1 MLRVLQWER
10 GSGAMQRLRT
20 LGRSALRP
28 VLVSAAMFLL
38 MRAELLLR
46 ASPLA
51 AALMAAGLAAGE
63 SAAAL
68 VAGCLLGALRLP
80 LTDAAGLTAI
90 CCAAVLTEEL
100 VCSLAPALKRGSEE
114 TRVSLI
120 AGLGVLLP
128 SLVWA
133 GGDALDSLRAL
144 ACAALSATA
153 APFLL
158 PALRLRANRRRLML
172 QERVGL
178 ILLAC
183 ACVAGLQ
190 QTLPAAA
197 EVAAALGIL
206 LAPGLGAASG
216 VLGGLALAAGG
227 APLMK
232 LGGLA
237 LGALAAS
244 WRELGARWKRGL
256 ALCIALLAFRL
267 AAGSGAPEPQWA
279 LIAALIYLLLPET
292 VLECARRFT
301 APPREEAREP
311 DRIAREVTAQARIR
325 LRALGDAFGDMAE
338 GCAAPTDVP
347 GEQELIC
354 EMRERLCGGCAG
366 YGDCWNG
373 EDNRAVR
380 FLCQLITEALDRVDA
395 PPGMRVLFS
404 DGEIPPDVLRIC
416 RRGRMIPDRL
426 GLLLRDFAEKR
437 RSEIKR
443 CATDQLLSAQLSQAR
458 EILYDLADRQAAPVS
473 FQGRRLEQLNAAL
486 DSAGLADCE
495 AAAIGLDGAEV
506 RLTREGGSW
515 SREEVQRA
523 SRALGRAFG
532 GGFAPEL
539 QGDALLFA
547 QQPRYAVETGVQ
559 CQSGVAG
566 QVSGDSHLLRPLGR
580 SKMLLML
587 SDGMGS
593 GEAAAQESAE
603 TLRLLWRFL
612 YAGISFPLALE
623 TVNQQMLMRS
633 GEDMFATVDLC
644 AVDLNTGVAEF
655 SKLAASRSLILR
667 GNELLHVES
676 GRLPLGILERVQPAV
691 TRVRLRAGDVIVMGS
706 DGVMEAGDG
715 SMIDRLAR
723 LSAGCA
729 PEVLAERLVREAALR
744 RGRGRNDD
752 LTCICARIADA
763 RDKGRSQQETGRREA
778 APGS

>member
-10 GSGAMQRLRT
+10 DTGAMQRLRT
-20 LGRSALRP
+20 LGKGALRP
-28 VLVSAAMFLL
+28 ALMMASMFLM
-38 MRAELLLR
+38 MRFELPMQL
-46 ASPLA
+46 SPLA
-51 AALMAAGLAAGE
+51 AALMAAGLASGE

-68 VAGCLLGALRLP
+68 VAGGLLGALRLP
-80 LTDAAGLTAI
+80 LTDAALLPAI
-90 CCAAVLTEEL
+90 CCAAVLAGEL
-100 VCSLAPALKRGSEE
+100 ICLLIPALKRGAEE
-114 TRVSLI
+114 TRVSLV

-133 GGDALDSLRAL
+133 GGDALNSLWAL

-158 PALRLRANRRRLML
+158 PALRLRSNRRRLML

-178 ILLAC
+178 ILLVC
-183 ACVAGLQ
+183 ACIAGLQ
-190 QTLPAAA
+190 RVLPAAA
-197 EVAAALGIL
+197 ELAAALGVL
-206 LAPGLGAASG
+206 LAPGLGAAAG
-216 VLGGLALAAGG
+216 VMGGLALAAGG
-227 APLMK
+227 APLLK

-237 LGALAAS
+237 LAALVAG
-244 WRELGARWKRGL
+244 WRELGARWQRGL
-256 ALCIALLAFRL
+256 ALVLALLVFHL

-279 LIAALIYLLLPET
+279 LVAALIYLLLPEGALQC
-292 VLECARRFT
+292 VQRFT
-301 APPREEAREP
+301 ASPREVAREP
-311 DRIAREVTAQARIR
+311 DRIAREVTAQSRIR

-338 GCAAPTDVP
+338 SCAAPTDVP

-354 EMRERLCGGCAG
+354 EMRDRLCGGCPG

-373 EDNRAVR
+373 EDNHAVR

-443 CATDQLLSAQLSQAR
+443 CATGQLLSAQLAQAR

-473 FQGRRLEQLNAAL
+473 FRGRKLEQLNAAL
-486 DSAGLADCE
+486 DGAGLGDCE
-495 AAAIGLDGAEV
+495 AAAIGLDGAEI
-506 RLTREGGSW
+506 RLSREGGW

-523 SRALGRAFG
+523 GCALGRAFG
-532 GGFAPEL
+532 GGFVPEL
-539 QGDALLFA
+539 QGDALLFM
-547 QQPRYAVETGVQ
+547 QRPRYGLETGVR

-566 QVSGDSHLLRPLGR
+566 QVNGDSHLLRPLGR
-580 SKMLLML
+580 SKMVLML

-612 YAGISFPLALE
+612 CAGISFPLALE

-763 RDKGRSQQETGRREA
+763 RDKGRSQQEIGRREA

>member
-1 MLRVLQWER
+1 MAMDGLQ
-10 GSGAMQRLRT
+10 
-20 LGRSALRP
+20 ALVRRAVRP
-28 VLVSAAMFLL
+28 TALMGAMFLL
-38 MRAELLLR
+38 MRAELLMR
-46 ASPLA
+46 IAPLA
-51 AALMAAGLAAGE
+51 AALLAAGLAAGE
-63 SAAAL
+63 NPAVL

-80 LTDAAGLTAI
+80 LGDSALLSAI
-90 CCAAVLTEEL
+90 CCAAVLAGEL
-100 VCSLAPALKRGSEE
+100 LCSLIPAAKRGAPE
-114 TRVSLI
+114 TRASLV
-120 AGLGVLLP
+120 AGLGVLLV

-144 ACAALSATA
+144 ACAALAATA

-158 PALRLRANRRRLML
+158 PALQVRKNRRHLML
-172 QERVGL
+172 QERVGAL
-178 ILLAC
+178 LLAC
-183 ACVAGLQ
+183 ACIAGLQ
-190 QTLPAAA
+190 RTLPAAA
-197 EVAAALGIL
+197 EAAAALGVLI
-206 LAPGLGAASG
+206 APGLGAAAG
-216 VLGGLALAAGG
+216 VLGGAALALGG
-227 APLMK
+227 ASPLK

-237 LGALAAS
+237 LGALVAGWRGFEKRWQRALAMCAAS
-244 WRELGARWKRGL
+244 LVY
-256 ALCIALLAFRL
+256 RL
-267 AAGSGAPEPQWA
+267 AVGAGAPEPQWA
-279 LIAALIYLLLPET
+279 LAAALIYLMMPES
-292 VLECARRFT
+292 VLKRAAVFT
-301 APPREEAREP
+301 SPPHSEAREP
-311 DRIAREVTAQARIR
+311 DRIAREVTAQSRRR

-354 EMRERLCGGCAG
+354 EMRERLCGGCPG

-373 EDNRAVR
+373 EDNHAVR

-443 CATDQLLSAQLSQAR
+443 CATDQLLSAQLAQAR

-473 FQGRRLEQLNAAL
+473 FRGRRLEQLNAAL

-506 RLTREGGSW
+506 RLSREGGGW

-532 GGFAPEL
+532 GGFAPEI

-547 QQPRYAVETGVQ
+547 QRPKYAVETGVR

-566 QVSGDSHLLRPLGR
+566 QVNGDSHLLRPLGR
-580 SKMLLML
+580 SKMVLML

-667 GNELLHVES
+667 GNEILHVES

-691 TRVRLRAGDVIVMGS
+691 TRVRLRPGDVIVMGS

-715 SMIDRLAR
+715 LMIDRLAR

-744 RGRGRNDD
+744 RGRGRIDD
-752 LTCICARIADA
+752 LTCICARIVDA
-763 RDKGRSQQETGRREA
+763 RSRGNRSDADGGEA
-778 APGS
+778 MSGQ

>member
-10 GSGAMQRLRT
+10 DTGAMQRLRT
-20 LGRSALRP
+20 LGKRALQP
-28 VLVSAAMFLL
+28 ALMMAEMFL
-38 MRAELLLR
+38 MMHFELPMQL
-46 ASPLA
+46 APLA
-51 AALMAAGLAAGE
+51 AALMAAGLASGE

-68 VAGCLLGALRLP
+68 VSGGLLGALRLP
-80 LTDAAGLTAI
+80 LTDSVLLPAI
-90 CCAAVLTEEL
+90 CCAAVLAGEL
-100 VCSLAPALKRGSEE
+100 ICSLIPALRRGAEE
-114 TRVSLI
+114 TRASLV

-128 SLVWA
+128 SLVRA
-133 GGDALDSLRAL
+133 GGDALNSLWAL
-144 ACAALSATA
+144 ACASLAATA

-158 PALRLRANRRRLML
+158 PALRLRAKRRRLML

-178 ILLAC
+178 ILLSC
-183 ACVAGLQ
+183 ACIAGLQ
-190 QTLPAAA
+190 RVLPAAA
-197 EVAAALGIL
+197 ELVAALGVL
-206 LAPGLGAASG
+206 LAPGLGAAAG
-216 VLGGLALAAGG
+216 VLGGLALAA
-227 APLMK
+227 
-232 LGGLA
+232 
-237 LGALAAS
+237 LAAG
-244 WRELGARWKRGL
+244 WRELRARWQRGL
-256 ALCIALLAFRL
+256 ALVLALLVFRL
-267 AAGSGAPEPQWA
+267 MAGAGAPEPQWA
-279 LIAALIYLLLPET
+279 LIAALVCLLLPESF
-292 VLECARRFT
+292 LQCAQRFT
-301 APPREEAREP
+301 ASPREEAREP
-311 DRIAREVTAQARIR
+311 DRIAREVTAQSRIR

-338 GCAAPTDVP
+338 SCAAPTDVP

-354 EMRERLCGGCAG
+354 EMRDRLCGGCPG

-373 EDNRAVR
+373 EDNHAVR

-395 PPGMRVLFS
+395 PSGMRVLFS

-437 RSEIKR
+437 RAEIKR
-443 CATDQLLSAQLSQAR
+443 CATGQLLSAQLAQAR

-473 FQGRRLEQLNAAL
+473 FRGRRLEQLNAAL
-486 DSAGLADCE
+486 DSAGLTDCA

-506 RLTREGGSW
+506 RLSREGGW

-532 GGFAPEL
+532 GGFVPEL
-539 QGDALLFA
+539 QGDALLFS
-547 QQPRYAVETGVQ
+547 QRPRYALETGVQ

-566 QVSGDSHLLRPLGR
+566 QVNGDSHLLRPLGR
-580 SKMLLML
+580 SKMVLML

-667 GNELLHVES
+667 GNELLHVEG
-676 GRLPLGILERVQPAV
+676 GRLPLGILEQVQPAV
-691 TRVRLRAGDVIVMGS
+691 TRVRLRSGDVIVMGS
-706 DGVMEAGDG
+706 DGVMEVGDG
-715 SMIDRLAR
+715 LMIDRLAR

-744 RGRGRNDD
+744 RGRGRIDD
-752 LTCICARIADA
+752 LSCICARIVDA
-763 RDKGRSQQETGRREA
+763 RSCVNRSDASGREA
-778 APGS
+778 MSGR

>member
-1 MLRVLQWER
+1 MLRVLQWDR
-10 GSGAMQRLRT
+10 GSEAMQRLRT
-20 LGRSALRP
+20 LGRTVLRP
-28 VLVSAAMFLL
+28 TLMTAAMFLM
-38 MRAELLLR
+38 MRFELPMQL
-46 ASPLA
+46 APLA

-63 SAAAL
+63 NAAAL

-80 LTDAAGLTAI
+80 LTDSALTSAI
-90 CCAAVLTEEL
+90 CCAAVLAGEL
-100 VCSLAPALKRGSEE
+100 ICTLIPALKRGAEE
-114 TRVSLI
+114 TRASLV

-133 GGDALDSLRAL
+133 GGDALNSLWAL

-190 QTLPAAA
+190 RVLPAAA
-197 EVAAALGIL
+197 ELAAALGVL
-206 LAPGLGAASG
+206 LAPGLGAAAG

-227 APLMK
+227 APLLK

-237 LGALAAS
+237 LGALVAG
-244 WRELGARWKRGL
+244 WRELRARWQRGL
-256 ALCIALLAFRL
+256 ALVLALLVFRL
-267 AAGSGAPEPQWA
+267 AAGPGAPEPQWA
-279 LIAALIYLLLPET
+279 LIAALVCLLLPEAALQC
-292 VLECARRFT
+292 VQRFV
-301 APPREEAREP
+301 ASPREVAREP
-311 DRIAREVTAQARIR
+311 DRIAREVTAQSRIR

-338 GCAAPTDVP
+338 SCAAPTDVP

-354 EMRERLCGGCAG
+354 QMRERLCGGCPG

-373 EDNRAVR
+373 EDNHAVR

-443 CATDQLLSAQLSQAR
+443 CATGQLLSAQLSQAR

-473 FQGRRLEQLNAAL
+473 FRGRRLEQLGAAL

-506 RLTREGGSW
+506 RLSREGGW

-523 SRALGRAFG
+523 RWALERAFG
-532 GGFAPEL
+532 GGFVPEL

-547 QQPRYAVETGVQ
+547 QRPRYGLETGVR

-580 SKMLLML
+580 GKMVLML

-667 GNELLHVES
+667 GSELLRVES

-691 TRVRLRAGDVIVMGS
+691 TRVRLRSGDVIVMGS
-706 DGVMEAGDG
+706 DGVMEVGDG

-723 LSAGCA
+723 MSAGCA

-752 LTCICARIADA
+752 LTCICARIVDA
-763 RDKGRSQQETGRREA
+763 RSCGNRGNVPGEEA
-778 APGS
+778 TSGQ

>member
-1 MLRVLQWER
+1 MAMDGLQ
-10 GSGAMQRLRT
+10 
-20 LGRSALRP
+20 ALVRRAVRP
-28 VLVSAAMFLL
+28 TALMGAMFLL
-38 MRAELLLR
+38 MRAELLMR
-46 ASPLA
+46 IAPLA
-51 AALMAAGLAAGE
+51 AALLAAGLATGE
-63 SAAAL
+63 NPAVL

-80 LTDAAGLTAI
+80 LGDSALLSAI
-90 CCAAVLTEEL
+90 CCAAVLAGEL
-100 VCSLAPALKRGSEE
+100 LCSLIPAAKRGAPE
-114 TRVSLI
+114 TRASLV
-120 AGLGVLLP
+120 AGLGVLLV

-144 ACAALSATA
+144 ACAALAATA

-158 PALRLRANRRRLML
+158 PALQVRKNRRHLML
-172 QERVGL
+172 QERVGAL
-178 ILLAC
+178 LLAC
-183 ACVAGLQ
+183 ACIAGLQ
-190 QTLPAAA
+190 RTLPAAA
-197 EVAAALGIL
+197 EVAAALGVLI
-206 LAPGLGAASG
+206 APGLGAAAG
-216 VLGGLALAAGG
+216 VLGGAALALGG
-227 APLMK
+227 ASPLK

-237 LGALAAS
+237 LGALVAGWRGFEKRWQRALAMCAAS
-244 WRELGARWKRGL
+244 LVY
-256 ALCIALLAFRL
+256 RL
-267 AAGSGAPEPQWA
+267 AVGAGVPGPQWA
-279 LIAALIYLLLPET
+279 LAAALIYLMMPESALKRAA
-292 VLECARRFT
+292 VFT
-301 APPREEAREP
+301 SPPHSEAREP
-311 DRIAREVTAQARIR
+311 DRIAREVTAQSRRR

-354 EMRERLCGGCAG
+354 EMRERLCGGCPG

-373 EDNRAVR
+373 ADNRAVR

-443 CATDQLLSAQLSQAR
+443 CATGQLLSVQLRQAR
-458 EILYDLADRQAAPVS
+458 EILYDLADQQAAPVS
-473 FQGRRLEQLNAAL
+473 FRGRRLEQLGAAL
-486 DSAGLADCE
+486 DSAGLTDCD
-495 AAAIGLDGAEV
+495 AAAIGLDGAEIC
-506 RLTREGGSW
+506 LTREGGW
-515 SREEVQRA
+515 SREEVRRA
-523 SRALGRAFG
+523 GRALGKAFG
-532 GGFAPEL
+532 GGFVPEL

-547 QQPRYAVETGVQ
+547 QRPRYALETGVR

-566 QVSGDSHLLRPLGR
+566 QISGDSHLVRALSR
-580 SKMLLML
+580 SKLLLML

-667 GNELLHVES
+667 GGELLHVEG

-691 TRVRLRAGDVIVMGS
+691 TRVRLRPGDVIVMGS

-715 SMIDRLAR
+715 MMIDRLVR
-723 LSAGCA
+723 LSGDCT
-729 PEVLAERLVREAALR
+729 PEALAERLVREAGLR
-744 RGRGRNDD
+744 RGRGRIDD
-752 LTCICARIADA
+752 LTCICARIGDVRRRAETA
-763 RDKGRSQQETGRREA
+763 PTRRDDCG
-778 APGS
+778 

>member
-10 GSGAMQRLRT
+10 DTGAMQRLRT
-20 LGRSALRP
+20 LGKGALRP
-28 VLVSAAMFLL
+28 ALMMAAMFLM
-38 MRAELLLR
+38 MRFELPMQL
-46 ASPLA
+46 SPLA
-51 AALMAAGLAAGE
+51 AALMAAGLASGE

-68 VAGCLLGALRLP
+68 VAGGLLGALRLP
-80 LTDAAGLTAI
+80 LTDAALLPAI
-90 CCAAVLTEEL
+90 CCAAVLAGEL
-100 VCSLAPALKRGSEE
+100 ICLLIPALKRGAEE
-114 TRVSLI
+114 TRVSLV

-133 GGDALDSLRAL
+133 GGDALNSLWAL

-158 PALRLRANRRRLML
+158 PALRLRSNRRRLML

-178 ILLAC
+178 ILLSC
-183 ACVAGLQ
+183 ACIAGLQ
-190 QTLPAAA
+190 RVLPAAA
-197 EVAAALGIL
+197 ELAAALGVL
-206 LAPGLGAASG
+206 LAPGLGAAAG
-216 VLGGLALAAGG
+216 VMGGLALAAGG
-227 APLMK
+227 APLLK

-237 LGALAAS
+237 LAALVAG
-244 WRELGARWKRGL
+244 WRELRARWQRGL
-256 ALCIALLAFRL
+256 ALVLALLVFHL

-279 LIAALIYLLLPET
+279 LIAALICLLLPESF
-292 VLECARRFT
+292 LQCAQRFT
-301 APPREEAREP
+301 ASPREEAREP
-311 DRIAREVTAQARIR
+311 DRIAREVTAQSRIR

-338 GCAAPTDVP
+338 SCAAPTDVP

-354 EMRERLCGGCAG
+354 EMRDRLCGGCPG

-373 EDNRAVR
+373 EDNHAVR

-443 CATDQLLSAQLSQAR
+443 CATGQLLSAQLAQAR

-473 FQGRRLEQLNAAL
+473 FRGRKLEQLNAAL
-486 DSAGLADCE
+486 DGAGLSDCE
-495 AAAIGLDGAEV
+495 AAAIGLDGAEI
-506 RLTREGGSW
+506 RLSREGGW

-523 SRALGRAFG
+523 GCALGRAFG
-532 GGFAPEL
+532 GGFVPEL
-539 QGDALLFA
+539 QGDALLFM
-547 QQPRYAVETGVQ
+547 QRPRYGLETGVR

-566 QVSGDSHLLRPLGR
+566 QVNGDSHLLRPLGR
-580 SKMLLML
+580 SKMVLML

-667 GNELLHVES
+667 GSEILHVEG
-676 GRLPLGILERVQPAV
+676 GRLPLGILEQVQPAV
-691 TRVRLRAGDVIVMGS
+691 TRVRLRPGDVIVMGS
-706 DGVMEAGDG
+706 DGVMEVGDG
-715 SMIDRLAR
+715 LMIDRLAR

-744 RGRGRNDD
+744 RGRGRVDD
-752 LTCICARIADA
+752 LSCICARIVDA
-763 RDKGRSQQETGRREA
+763 RSRGNRSAGEGGEA
-778 APGS
+778 MSGQ

>member
-10 GSGAMQRLRT
+10 DTGAMQRLRT
-20 LGRSALRP
+20 LGKGALRP
-28 VLVSAAMFLL
+28 ALMMASMFLM
-38 MRAELLLR
+38 MRFELPMQL
-46 ASPLA
+46 SPLA
-51 AALMAAGLAAGE
+51 AALMAAGLASGE

-68 VAGCLLGALRLP
+68 VAGGLLGALRLP
-80 LTDAAGLTAI
+80 LTDAALLPAI
-90 CCAAVLTEEL
+90 CCAAVLAGEL
-100 VCSLAPALKRGSEE
+100 ICLLIPALKRGAEE
-114 TRVSLI
+114 TRVSLV

-133 GGDALDSLRAL
+133 GGDALNSLWAL

-158 PALRLRANRRRLML
+158 PALRLRSNRRRLML

-178 ILLAC
+178 ILLVC
-183 ACVAGLQ
+183 ACIAGLQ
-190 QTLPAAA
+190 RVLPAAA
-197 EVAAALGIL
+197 ELAAALGVL
-206 LAPGLGAASG
+206 LAPGLGAAAG
-216 VLGGLALAAGG
+216 VMGGLALAAGG
-227 APLMK
+227 APLLK

-237 LGALAAS
+237 LAALVAG
-244 WRELGARWKRGL
+244 WRELGARWQRGL
-256 ALCIALLAFRL
+256 ALVLALLVFHL

-279 LIAALIYLLLPET
+279 LVAALIYLLLPEGALQC
-292 VLECARRFT
+292 VQRFT
-301 APPREEAREP
+301 ASPREVAREP
-311 DRIAREVTAQARIR
+311 DRIAREVTAQSRIR

-338 GCAAPTDVP
+338 SCAAPTDVP

-354 EMRERLCGGCAG
+354 EMRDRLCGGCPG

-373 EDNRAVR
+373 EDNHAVR

-443 CATDQLLSAQLSQAR
+443 CATGQLLSAQLAQAR

-473 FQGRRLEQLNAAL
+473 FRGRKLEQLNAAL
-486 DSAGLADCE
+486 DGAGLGDCE
-495 AAAIGLDGAEV
+495 AAAIGLDGAEI
-506 RLTREGGSW
+506 RLSREGGW

-523 SRALGRAFG
+523 GCALGRAFG
-532 GGFAPEL
+532 GGFVPEL
-539 QGDALLFA
+539 QGDALLFM
-547 QQPRYAVETGVQ
+547 QRPRYGLETGVR

-566 QVSGDSHLLRPLGR
+566 QVNGDSHLLRPLGR
-580 SKMLLML
+580 SKMVLML

-667 GNELLHVES
+667 GSEILHVEG
-676 GRLPLGILERVQPAV
+676 GRLPLGILEQVQPAV
-691 TRVRLRAGDVIVMGS
+691 TRVRLRPGDVIVMGS
-706 DGVMEAGDG
+706 DGVMEVGDG
-715 SMIDRLAR
+715 LMIDRLAR

-744 RGRGRNDD
+744 RGRGRVDD
-752 LTCICARIADA
+752 LSCICARIVDA
-763 RDKGRSQQETGRREA
+763 RSRGNRSDAEGGEA
-778 APGS
+778 MSGQ

>member
-10 GSGAMQRLRT
+10 GLGAMQRLRA
-20 LGRSALRP
+20 LGRRALRP
-28 VLVSAAMFLL
+28 AALTGAMFLM
-38 MRAELLLR
+38 MRAELLMR

-80 LTDAAGLTAI
+80 ISDAALLPAI
-90 CCAAVLTEEL
+90 CCAAVLAGEL
-100 VCSLAPALKRGSEE
+100 ICSMIPALKRGAGE
-114 TRVSLI
+114 TRVSLV

-133 GGDALDSLRAL
+133 GGDALNSLRAL

-158 PALRLRANRRRLML
+158 PALRLRTNRRRLML
-172 QERVGL
+172 QERLGL

-183 ACVAGLQ
+183 ACIVGLQ

-206 LAPGLGAASG
+206 LAPGLGAAAG
-216 VLGGLALAAGG
+216 VLGGIALAAGG
-227 APLMK
+227 APLLK

-237 LGALAAS
+237 LGALVAC
-244 WRELGARWKRGL
+244 WRELGARWQRGL
-256 ALCIALLAFRL
+256 AMVLALLVFRL
-267 AAGSGAPEPQWA
+267 AAGAGAPEPQWA
-279 LIAALIYLLLPET
+279 LAAALIYLLLPEA
-292 VLECARRFT
+292 VLQCAQRFT

-311 DRIAREVTAQARIR
+311 DRIAREVTAQARIQ

-354 EMRERLCGGCAG
+354 EMRQRLCGGCPG

-373 EDNRAVR
+373 EDNHAVR

-443 CATDQLLSAQLSQAR
+443 CATDQLLSAQLAQAR

-473 FQGRRLEQLNAAL
+473 FRGRRLEQLNAAL

-506 RLTREGGSW
+506 RLSREGGGW

-523 SRALGRAFG
+523 SRALGKAFG
-532 GGFAPEL
+532 GGFTP
-539 QGDALLFA
+539 
-547 QQPRYAVETGVQ
+547 
-559 CQSGVAG
+559 
-566 QVSGDSHLLRPLGR
+566 
-580 SKMLLML
+580 
-587 SDGMGS
+587 
-593 GEAAAQESAE
+593 
-603 TLRLLWRFL
+603 
-612 YAGISFPLALE
+612 
-623 TVNQQMLMRS
+623 
-633 GEDMFATVDLC
+633 
-644 AVDLNTGVAEF
+644 
-655 SKLAASRSLILR
+655 
-667 GNELLHVES
+667 
-676 GRLPLGILERVQPAV
+676 
-691 TRVRLRAGDVIVMGS
+691 
-706 DGVMEAGDG
+706 
-715 SMIDRLAR
+715 
-723 LSAGCA
+723 
-729 PEVLAERLVREAALR
+729 
-744 RGRGRNDD
+744 
-752 LTCICARIADA
+752 
-763 RDKGRSQQETGRREA
+763 
-778 APGS
+778 